1 MSLFTWKSCTLVD
14 HFLPPR
20 RARFLQEKEL
30 AQKQSQSTK
39 FEVDNNEKNVDS
51 CESERHL
58 SSLIIQS
65 ISDAFSSA
73 LLQ

>member
-1 MSLFTWKSCTLVD
+1 MGDDQNQFYRQETCFINTSFFTQQMSHFTWKSCTLVD

-39 FEVDNNEKNVDS
+39 FEVDNNEKRRFV
-51 CESERHL
+51 
-58 SSLIIQS
+58 
-65 ISDAFSSA
+65 
-73 LLQ
+73 